1 MSSKVT
7 PERNSLAG
15 RVRAAP
21 GCQSLDTVTTKEDSV
36 SLGSGQLWLWH
47 WGLGILCHERGCCFA
62 FLDKCMC
69 VLETL

>member
-36 SLGSGQLWLWH
+36 SLGSVQAALVVA
-47 WGLGILCHERGCCFA
+47 LGPWYP
-62 FLDKCMC
+62 
-69 VLETL
+69 VS